1 MIAYFSSGLS
11 SQVSNHSLTKYTAGT
26 PKGTINPLW
35 LNDSSGKQVT
45 PSIKG
50 QPLEEGRASILN
62 KKRFRKMKGMN
73 IFKEKQVAGVQ
84 DLKGMAGG
92 MAPPAI
98 SSDDDD
104 EDTGMDEP
112 EPEVE
117 DEEEGELEAELL
129 NERRAGGKQVVR
141 LVEEDDDHDDIMDSD
156 GEDRDG
162 DGDVQMMRP

>member
-1 MIAYFSSGLS
+1 
-11 SQVSNHSLTKYTAGT
+11 
-26 PKGTINPLW
+26 
-35 LNDSSGKQVT
+35 
-45 PSIKG
+45 
-50 QPLEEGRASILN
+50 
-62 KKRFRKMKGMN
+62 MKGMN

-98 SSDDDD
+98 SSDEDD
-104 EDTGMDEP
+104 EDTGMDEA

-117 DEEEGELEAELL
+117 DEEGELEAELL

-141 LVEEDDDHDDIMDSD
+141 LVDEDDDHDAVMDSD

-162 DGDVQMMRP
+162 DDDVQMMGP